1 MAARVVL
8 VLRKLK
14 KLMHTLVGV
23 ANHSQNRFEKP
34 VKIAKK

>member
-8 VLRKLK
+8 ALRKLK
-14 KLMHTLVGV
+14 KLMHTLVAV
-23 ANHSQNRFEKP
+23 ANHSQNGFKKP